1 MGDERKAVLKQT
13 KAGMIC
19 QDWGDNPCD
28 WGNFTNIRGQGSGV
42 KSVVNESERQHCPES
57 IGNCWSFLLS
67 EFSVASSP
75 VLL

>member
-1 MGDERKAVLKQT
+1 MGDERNAVLEQT

-42 KSVVNESERQHCPES
+42 NSVVNESERQHCPES
-57 IGNCWSFLLS
+57 TESARNC
-67 EFSVASSP
+67 
-75 VLL
+75 